1 MGSARVLKTGFFLS
15 VAAVTFS
22 ASPTRSDLLWSDGC
36 DVRQR
41 IQGFVRSKIA
51 KTCTWPKADSDVQS
65 VCRRIKDDGLFGYQ
79 DVRRQSDD
87 RPTIAVEVVVRLE
100 KPCFA
105 KLKASILKSIKAKV
119 PIISNRKAS
128 LSPDS
133 KFDADGGP
141 TLIFYFRAKPSEL
154 TDVDRISYD

>member
-1 MGSARVLKTGFFLS
+1 MRWARVLKIGFFLS
-15 VAAVTFS
+15 VAAVIFS
-22 ASPTRSDLLWSDGC
+22 ASPARSDLLWSDGC

-41 IQGFVRSKIA
+41 IQGFIRSKIA

-65 VCRRIKDDGLFGYQ
+65 VCRKLKDDGLFGYQ
-79 DVRRQSDD
+79 DVRRQPD
-87 RPTIAVEVVVRLE
+87 RPHTIAVEVVVRLE

-105 KLKASILKSIKAKV
+105 NLKASILRSIKAKL
-119 PIISNRKAS
+119 PIISNRKAAS
-128 LSPDS
+128 LFS

-154 TDVDRISYD
+154 TAVDRISYD